1 MSSAPVSR
9 ATFLETVKQALVDF
23 PTGAERRHGRF
34 RLAFAVRRAS
44 LTLMKTDLDHLP
56 EGKRRE
62 LAFVVD
68 EIKNGF
74 AFAIARR
81 TMPKMRG
88 GKLLKTI
95 LFGSYARGD
104 WVEDP
109 VGRYFS
115 DYDLL
120 VIVDR
125 EELTDVPEFWQKT
138 EDRLLEELS
147 SGERL
152 RTPVSLIYHSLDDV
166 NEKLK
171 LGRYFFMDILRD
183 GIMLFEEPGHPF
195 AEPQPLSPAEA
206 LRETQ
211 DYFEEWFESATA
223 FAQGA
228 EYYVGIERPKEAAF
242 QLHQAAERFYH
253 CLFLVRTLYSPKT
266 HNLNRLRQLAED
278 LEPQLKDVWPRATK
292 FERRCFELLREAYVK
307 ARYSRH
313 YRISVEEL
321 AWLAER
327 IQLLQRTVR
336 EICERRIAVLAE
348 AA

>member
-1 MSSAPVSR
+1 
-9 ATFLETVKQALVDF
+9 
-23 PTGAERRHGRF
+23 
-34 RLAFAVRRAS
+34 
-44 LTLMKTDLDHLP
+44 MKTNLDHLP
-56 EGKRRE
+56 EGKRDE

-68 EIKNGF
+68 LVREGF
-74 AFAIARR
+74 GFAIARR
-81 TMPKMRG
+81 TMPRLRG
-88 GKLLKTI
+88 GRLLKII

-115 DYDLL
+115 DFDLL

-125 EELTDVPEFWQKT
+125 EELTDVPEFWAKT
-138 EDRLLEELS
+138 EERLLEELA
-147 SGERL
+147 SGRSL

-166 NEKLK
+166 NEKLG

-183 GIMLFEEPGHPF
+183 GVALFEEPGFPF
-195 AEPQPLSPAEA
+195 AEPRPLTPAEA

-211 DYFEEWFESATA
+211 DYYEEWFESAAA

-228 EYYVGIERPKEAAF
+228 AYYRSIQRPKEAAF
-242 QLHQAAERFYH
+242 NLHQATERFYH

-266 HNLNRLRQLAED
+266 HNLNHLRQLAED
-278 LEPQLKDVWPRATK
+278 IEPRLKAVWPRYSK
-292 FERRCFELLREAYVK
+292 SERRCYELLRDAYVK

-313 YRISVEEL
+313 YRITAEEL
-321 AWLAER
+321 DWLSGRVELLQGIVRELCEER
-327 IQLLQRTVR
+327 IAT
-336 EICERRIAVLAE
+336 LAD